1 MEYRKFGNHY
11 VVRIEKGEEVLSKL
25 KELCL
30 NENIHLGSI
39 SGLGAA
45 NEVEIGLFN
54 TETKEYKTTVMKGM
68 FEITSLIGNITRK
81 DDEVY
86 LHCHI
91 NFSDASLHTFGGHLV
106 SGKISATSEIIVTA
120 IDGEVNRRFD
130 ENIGLNLF
138 DFSK

>member
-1 MEYRKFGNHY
+1 MEYKQFDNYY
-11 VVRIEKGEEVLSKL
+11 VVRINKGEEVLTKL
-25 KELCL
+25 KELCIS
-30 NENIHLGSI
+30 ENIKVGSI

-68 FEITSLIGNITRK
+68 FEITSLIGNISRK

-91 NFSDASLHTFGGHLV
+91 NFSDDSLNTYGGHLV
-106 SGKISATSEIIVTA
+106 RVNISATCELIVTK
-120 IDGEVNRRFD
+120 INGNVNRKFD
-130 ENIGLNLF
+130 DNIGLNLF
-138 DFSK
+138 NF